1 MNFCPGWF
9 DGCRAVLRRFAAWP
23 LWIALVFCA
32 ASAGAQDLVP
42 VPPLVARVVDNT
54 GTLSPEQK
62 AGLDAKLAAL
72 EQRKGSQ
79 LVVLLVPSTQPEDI
93 ASFAN
98 RVANEWKVGRR
109 KIGDGVLLIVA
120 KGDRQVRIEVAKT
133 LEGAIPD
140 LAAKRVIEQAITP
153 AFKRGDY
160 AGGLEAGV
168 DRLVALIS
176 GEALPEPAKPSGT
189 ARLGEA
195 GFEWTDLLIFMLFAL
210 PVGAAVARSALGRK
224 RGAVATGAGVGAMAW
239 FFSASILIAGLAA
252 LVALVYA
259 VVTGFAGSALARAG
273 GPRRSG
279 RSGGWGPGGFGA
291 GAGMGSIGGW
301 GGGGGSG
308 GSSGGGGFSSG
319 GGGDFGG
326 GGASGSW

>member
-1 MNFCPGWF
+1 MNDCRGWF
-9 DGCRAVLRRFAAWP
+9 AGIRAVLRRFVGWSLAVVLVLCATAAW
-23 LWIALVFCA
+23 
-32 ASAGAQDLVP
+32 AQDLVP

-54 GTLSPEQK
+54 GTLSLEQK

-93 ASFAN
+93 VSFAN

-109 KIGDGVLLIVA
+109 TIGDGVLLIVA

-224 RGAVATGAGVGAMAW
+224 LGAVATGAGVGAMAW

-259 VVTGFAGSALARAG
+259 VVTGFADTSLA
-273 GPRRSG
+273 PSTRRVRGG
-279 RSGGWGPGGFGA
+279 RSGAFGA
-291 GAGMGSIGGW
+291 GVGMGLIGGW
-301 GGGGGSG
+301 DGGGGSG